1 MQITPDNWDRAKEL
15 FEAALELDCS
25 QRASFLA
32 ENCRE
37 ESLRQQVE
45 KLLINYEE
53 AGSFLDDPVLN
64 PGLLAPNG
72 LAEIREDE
80 ACRLDSISVDLLATV
95 TSTEAEDPMVGRH
108 LGDYKLVRRIGQG
121 GMGAV
126 FLASRDDDEYR
137 KQVAVKLVQ
146 PGLNSRDLLNRFRN

>member
-1 MQITPDNWDRAKEL
+1 MQMTPDNWDRTKEL
-15 FEAALELDCS
+15 FEAALELDS
-25 QRASFLA
+25 TQRVTFLA

-53 AGSFLDDPVLN
+53 AGSFLDDPVLS
-64 PGLLAPNG
+64 PRIPAPNG
-72 LAEIREDE
+72 VAESQIDE
-80 ACRLDSISVDLLATV
+80 ASHLDSISVDLLATV
-95 TSTEAEDPMVGRH
+95 TSTEAEDPMVGRQ

-126 FLASRDDDEYR
+126 YKARQKELDRV
-137 KQVAVKLVQ
+137 VALQILPPK
-146 PGLNSRDLLNRFRN
+146 PP